1 MKIKYLLSGRLLSD
15 MNHLRKIQ
23 DSWPDNITFPEI
35 VENLESIDKNDKVL
49 TYGYLGQSAYL
60 IKNHNPNKVFIL
72 DNAIFPSKGISKF
85 RILNGNLDSF
95 CKNTNSNSS
104 VYKDY
109 YEKKIIE
116 LIARF
121 VPTNKELKLNT
132 SNQKN
137 QSNSKITEFP
147 WSIPLKKL
155 INFKNKNEIDR
166 YEEKTNFILAK
177 NNYKVS
183 TFFKNGAIENLT
195 TNHLPFCR
203 NKNAMILKENNIK
216 ESKLIFCPSSTLAIL
231 GLLTQKDLVISKY
244 NPYQK
249 FLKENQEFKKYK
261 QQKLLKLTSLYIDRI
276 NFSIADLYNII

>member
-109 YEKKIIE
+109 YEKKHENFEQVDEWVIDTIGSNLMEMLSHYAVDSTRVITNDIIE
-116 LIARF
+116 VSKVLGIDAARNLILQEF
-121 VPTNKELKLNT
+121 NETITNNREYINFRHTMLLADSMT
-132 SNQKN
+132 CRGRI
-137 QSNSKITEFP
+137 ITRDRHGVNKTD
-147 WSIPLKKL
+147 IGPLAKASFEETQDVL
-155 INFKNKNEIDR
+155 INAAVFGELD
-166 YEEKTNFILAK
+166 
-177 NNYKVS
+177 KVR
-183 TFFKNGAIENLT
+183 GV
-195 TNHLPFCR
+195 
-203 NKNAMILKENNIK
+203 
-216 ESKLIFCPSSTLAIL
+216 SS
-231 GLLTQKDLVISKY
+231 
-244 NPYQK
+244 
-249 FLKENQEFKKYK
+249 
-261 QQKLLKLTSLYIDRI
+261 
-276 NFSIADLYNII
+276 NII